1 MTKRKQLEGGPYSR
15 LELAQWRLRKLAADL
30 ENGVAL
36 PSGELKFLISSLRRI
51 GDGEDANAVLNVKA
65 KRGPRKTKAEAAR
78 RDKVQFAISWIAAAI
93 TPKPEGLG
101 LTLNEAI
108 EKAAK
113 AFRLCYDTL
122 KTHWGNHRELRTSSF
137 PRPSS
142 SLP

>member
-1 MTKRKQLEGGPYSR
+1 MTKRKQLEGGPYSP
-15 LELAQWRLRKLAADL
+15 LERAQWRLRRLAMDL
-30 ENGVAL
+30 ETGVAP

-51 GDGEDANAVLNVKA
+51 GEGEDANAVLNVKA
-65 KRGPRKTKAEAAR
+65 KRGQRKTKAEATR

-93 TPKPEGLG
+93 TPKPEGRG

-113 AFRLCYDTL
+113 AFRMSYDTL
-122 KTHWGNHRELRTSSF
+122 KTHWGNHPELRTSSF
-137 PRPSS
+137 SRPIS